1 MRNEV
6 HLKTVWYRLCENAW
20 FPWQH
25 PYMVF
30 ENGGGGVGVQIQ
42 SYLGF
47 YAHSSFS
54 SLVQSLLPKDT
65 ILRTYSAYPRALKL
79 VSN

>member
-6 HLKTVWYRLCENAW
+6 HLITFWYRLCENAW

-30 ENGGGGVGVQIQ
+30 ENGGRPSNSYPLAPMKKCPGGG
-42 SYLGF
+42 GGG
-47 YAHSSFS
+47 
-54 SLVQSLLPKDT
+54 
-65 ILRTYSAYPRALKL
+65 
-79 VSN
+79 

>member
-6 HLKTVWYRLCENAW
+6 HLKTFWYGLCENAW

-30 ENGGGGVGVQIQ
+30 ENGTKIGVK
-42 SYLGF
+42 LT
-47 YAHSSFS
+47 HRHMSFFLWS
-54 SLVQSLLPKDT
+54 DM
-65 ILRTYSAYPRALKL
+65 
-79 VSN
+79 